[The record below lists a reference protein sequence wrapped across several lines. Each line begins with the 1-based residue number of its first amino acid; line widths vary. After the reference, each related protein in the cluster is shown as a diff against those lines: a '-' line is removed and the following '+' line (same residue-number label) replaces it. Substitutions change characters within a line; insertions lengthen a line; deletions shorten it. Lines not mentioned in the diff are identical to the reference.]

1 MKFLKDLPIYA
12 HFSEI
17 FEKLKTEED
26 FVVVAPT
33 GSGKS
38 LGLPLKLLKD
48 NLGRGKILVVQPR
61 RIACFLMKAMKRA
74 VDCCYGGS
82 IVLHAVKHQTGNDM
96 YTSSLNTFHIELVRC
111 YMQILCKRCHKLGLH
126 GSK

>member
-1 MKFLKDLPIYA
+1 MNEISKDLPIYA

-61 RIACFLMKAMKRA
+61 RIAAKSLRF
-74 VDCCYGGS
+74 GS
-82 IVLHAVKHQTGNDM
+82 TICGCEVGNEIGYIVRFEKSH
-96 YTSSLNTFHIELVRC
+96 
-111 YMQILCKRCHKLGLH
+111 
-126 GSK
+126 

>member
-61 RIACFLMKAMKRA
+61 RIAAKSLARF
-74 VDCCYGGS
+74 GS
-82 IVLHAVKHQTGNDM
+82 TICGCEVGNEIGYIVRFEKKVTDTTKVII
-96 YTSSLNTFHIELVRC
+96 FHRVPG
-111 YMQILCKRCHKLGLH
+111 H
-126 GSK
+126 